1 MSCLDTKLS
10 KYMYVI
16 PSSIAE
22 LQFDCDTPAQCV
34 CVYVCHDVMLIVYTS
49 THVLQLAV
57 VSIATKRH
65 HGA

>member
-1 MSCLDTKLS
+1 
-10 KYMYVI
+10 MYVI